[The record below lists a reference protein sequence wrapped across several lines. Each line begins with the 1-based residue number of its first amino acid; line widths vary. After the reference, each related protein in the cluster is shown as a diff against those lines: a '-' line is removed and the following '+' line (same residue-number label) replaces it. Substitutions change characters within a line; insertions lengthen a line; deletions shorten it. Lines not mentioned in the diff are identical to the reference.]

1 MLKMDDARLFAGI
14 MYQDE
19 EDFKEA
25 KKVLE
30 EIFGKIEEESEEF
43 PFDYTSHYE
52 DEMGPSLVKRFVVF
66 EGFFDRGQLGEVK
79 NKTLKVEQELG
90 DLGCRR
96 VNINPGYI
104 TGHNLVL
111 ATTKDFPRR
120 ICLSQGIFAEVTMI
134 FRNGKCE
141 FFEWT
146 YKDYKEIGCEFFL
159 GVRETLKKV

>member
-1 MLKMDDARLFAGI
+1 MDDARLFAGI
-14 MYQDE
+14 MYRDE
-19 EDFKEA
+19 KDYEGA
-25 KKVLE
+25 KKLLEGVL
-30 EIFGKIEEESEEF
+30 GMIEVESEEF
-43 PFDYTSHYE
+43 LFDYTGYYE
-52 DEMGPSLVKRFVVF
+52 DEMGPSLVKRFAVF
-66 EGFFDRGQLGEVK
+66 EGVFDRSRLAEVK
-79 NKTLKVEQELG
+79 RAAMGVESEMA
-90 DLGCRR
+90 DDDKRR
-96 VNINPGYI
+96 VNIDPGYI

-159 GVRETLKKV
+159 GVRETLKKG